1 MNIGEI
7 FSGFLQRRFLALL
20 FFFIGSDFI
29 KITIDPSPKDYTEF
43 QELACKPG
51 ESMEVALLRLFQME
65 LSAKKL
71 LRDLRDKLHQEQ
83 SKYDN

>member
-1 MNIGEI
+1 
-7 FSGFLQRRFLALL
+7 LALL
-20 FFFIGSDFI
+20 FFFIGVDFI

-51 ESMEVALLRLFQME
+51 ESMEAALLRLFQME

-83 SKYDN
+83 SK

>member
-7 FSGFLQRRFLALL
+7 FSGFLQRRFFGFIIL
-20 FFFIGSDFI
+20 FFIGVDFI

-51 ESMEVALLRLFQME
+51 ESMEAALLRLFQME

-71 LRDLRDKLHQEQ
+71 LRDLRDRLNQEQ
-83 SKYDN
+83 SK

>member
-1 MNIGEI
+1 
-7 FSGFLQRRFLALL
+7 LALL
-20 FFFIGSDFI
+20 FFFIGVDFI
-29 KITIDPSPKDYTEF
+29 KITIDLSPKDYTEF

-51 ESMEVALLRLFQME
+51 ESMEAALLRLFQME

-83 SKYDN
+83 SK